1 MKLLSKL
8 YLGIGLI
15 LLVFSIVTFS
25 YLYQSGK
32 LKDRMEAVLL
42 ADQLLGKS
50 EKMQK
55 SLVDMETGF
64 RGFLIGED
72 ETFLEPYHRGHATGG
87 RLYHEIMPLLED
99 TAEIRLLKE
108 IGRIEE
114 DWRDNF
120 SLIVIDAKRDVI
132 KNPNKEAAFELA
144 LDTLVKT
151 GEGKKK
157 MDLLRRK
164 FEEFDSHQIEN
175 KEQQIYLFNKSLEYT
190 RLVSS
195 ILTAVAIFT
204 GLLVAYLLGQT
215 VTKRLTAMIT
225 LADQISKGDFQGH
238 MQDDKKDEM
247 SLLSRS
253 LNTMV
258 DKLNLYFTNLTK
270 ANKELD
276 QFAYVVSHDLKAPL
290 RAINNLAEWISEDI
304 TDQDPEIKKKLELMR
319 GRVQRMENLINGIL
333 AYAKVGRKDIPAE
346 TFEVRTLLT
355 TIVDMLAPP
364 ENYQIILPTQT
375 LNLTTEKILLV
386 QVFSNLIGN
395 SFKYNNKAAGETVV
409 SWREAGNFYEFTV
422 KDNGPGIQAQF
433 HDRIFGIFQTIEAR
447 DTRESTG
454 IGLAIVK
461 KIIEEKSGRIWI
473 ESQENEFTSFIF
485 TWPRNNVAKAVIN

>member
-1 MKLLSKL
+1 MKLLTKL

-25 YLYQSGK
+25 YLYQSAK
-32 LKDRMEAVLL
+32 LDHRMDKVQLSSEVLR
-42 ADQLLGKS
+42 QS

-72 ETFLEPYHRGHATGG
+72 ESFLQPYHKGHDEGN
-87 RLYHEIMPLLED
+87 RIYKEIMPLLED
-99 TAEIRLLKE
+99 TAEIRLLEE

-120 SLIVIDAKRDVI
+120 SLVVIDAKRKVI
-132 KNPNKEAAFELA
+132 KNPKYEADFELA

-151 GEGKKK
+151 GYGKMK

-164 FEEFDSHQIEN
+164 FEEFDRHHLEN
-175 KEQQIYLFNKSLEYT
+175 KNEQLKLFHQSLEYT
-190 RLVSS
+190 RIISS
-195 ILTAVAIFT
+195 ILTVLAIIT
-204 GLLVAYLLGQT
+204 GIFIAYLLGKT
-215 VTKRLTAMIT
+215 VRKRLTAMIN
-225 LADQISKGDFQGH
+225 LADQIAKGNFKGH
-238 MQDDKKDEM
+238 LTDNKKDEM

-304 TDQDPEIKKKLELMR
+304 TDKDPEIMKKLELMR

-333 AYAKVGRKDIPAE
+333 AYSKVGRKDIAPE
-346 TFEVRTLLT
+346 TFEVNTLLGN
-355 TIVDMLAPP
+355 IIDMLAPP
-364 ENYQIILPTQT
+364 SNYQIILPTQPLT
-375 LNLTTEKILLV
+375 LTTQKIMLV
-386 QVFSNLIGN
+386 QVLSNLIGN
-395 SFKYNNKAAGETVV
+395 SFKYNNKPDGVTVIT
-409 SWREAGNFYEFTV
+409 WREAGSFYEFMV
-422 KDNGPGIQAQF
+422 KDNGPGIPEQF
-433 HDRIFGIFQTIEAR
+433 HDRIFGVFQTIEAR

-461 KIIEEKSGRIWI
+461 KIIEEKGGRIRI
-473 ESQENEFTSFIF
+473 ESKENEFTSFIF
-485 TWPRNNVAKAVIN
+485 TWPR